1 MSTANTTSKSN
12 QSASL
17 HVKIKPQISCPHCW
31 HEFQTDKILFIS
43 ESPDLLGDSKL
54 GDAEQLRFLPYR
66 FGVGGEAFD
75 AHGVACH
82 KLACPNCHLQIPRP
96 LLHMSSFFIS
106 IVGAPA
112 AGKSY
117 FFTSMVWQ
125 LRKTMTRDFCMNFT
139 DADPTLNK
147 RIRDYEMKQF
157 MGGDAPDV
165 PVAIEKTDI
174 QGDIYNN
181 TFIDGHLT
189 SLAQPFSFTISPL
202 PSYPF
207 PQHASNVTQA
217 VCMYDNAGESFLPGA
232 DNVSQPVTRHLATSD
247 AILFLFDPT
256 QDLRFKNTCREIV
269 NDPQMNP
276 ALGGDVRRSKVN
288 QSSVL
293 TEMITRIR
301 THSHTPPHEKIK
313 TPIIIVLTKY
323 DAWHQLVNF
332 PHYNNPWQ
340 QAKNYKTS
348 VYNISYVNEY
358 SQILREL
365 LLELIPDLVGTAEAN
380 AEKVTYIA
388 VSATG
393 TAPEVGQPDKDG
405 KRPLLYQ
412 PANIKPVWVE
422 VPFFHAQTLAG
433 KYCVPVVKS

>member
-1 MSTANTTSKSN
+1 MSTPNTASKSPRI
-12 QSASL
+12 
-17 HVKIKPQISCPHCW
+17 KIKPQISCPHCW
-31 HEFQTDKILFIS
+31 HEFPSDRILFIS

-66 FGVGGEAFD
+66 FGVSGTAFD
-75 AHGVACH
+75 VHGASCY
-82 KLACPNCHLQIPRP
+82 KLACPNCHLQVPRQ
-96 LLHMSSFFIS
+96 LLHTPSFFIS

-117 FFTSMVWQ
+117 FFASMVWQ
-125 LRKTMTRDFCMNFT
+125 LRKTMTRDFSMNFT
-139 DADPTLNK
+139 DADPALNK

-157 MGGDAPDV
+157 MGGNDPNV

-181 TFIDGHLT
+181 TLIDGHLT

-207 PQHASNVTQA
+207 PQRAESVTQA

-232 DNVSQPVTRHLATSD
+232 DNISQPVTRHLATSD

-256 QDLRFKNTCREIV
+256 QDLRFKNACKKV
-269 NDPQMNP
+269 VKDPQMN
-276 ALGGDVRRSKVN
+276 ASLGGDVRKSEVN
-288 QSSVL
+288 QSTVL
-293 TEMITRIR
+293 TEMITRIK
-301 THSHTPPHEKIK
+301 TQSHIATNEKIK
-313 TPIIIVLTKY
+313 TPLIIVLTKF
-323 DAWHQLVNF
+323 DAWSQLIEF
-332 PHYNNPWQ
+332 PHYNNPWR
-340 QAKNYKTS
+340 QAKNYAT
-348 VYNISYVNEY
+348 NIYDVNCVNEY
-358 SQILREL
+358 SQSLRKL
-365 LLELIPDLVGTAEAN
+365 LLELIPDLVGTAEAH
-380 AEKVTYIA
+380 AELVTYIA

-393 TAPEVGQPDKDG
+393 TSPEIGTPDKDG
-405 KRPLLYQ
+405 KRPLLYR

-433 KYCVPVVKS
+433 KYCVPVVTKS